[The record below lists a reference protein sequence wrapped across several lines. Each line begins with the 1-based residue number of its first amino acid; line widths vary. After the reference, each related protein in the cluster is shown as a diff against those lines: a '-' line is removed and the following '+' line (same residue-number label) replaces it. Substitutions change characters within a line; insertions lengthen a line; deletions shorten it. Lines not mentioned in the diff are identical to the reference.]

1 METKKCSKCG
11 EVKELG
17 EFHKMA
23 ASRDG
28 HRPVCKSCSK
38 KYRQENKEKI
48 KQQNKQYYQE
58 NKEKMKQYNKKY
70 YQENKE
76 KKNQYAKKYYQERY
90 QSDPVFRLAM
100 LVRTRTREALKGIR
114 VSSCKYL
121 GCTWDELRDHL
132 ESQFTDGMTWD
143 NMGEW
148 HHDHIKPLATAKT
161 TEDVIRLSHYTNLRP
176 LWAEENLSR
185 PKDGSDLT
193 SPWPRTS

>member
-1 METKKCSKCG
+1 METKKCTKCG

-28 HRPVCKSCSK
+28 HRPVCKSC
-38 KYRQENKEKI
+38 R
-48 KQQNKQYYQE
+48 KQYR
-58 NKEKMKQYNKKY
+58 
-70 YQENKE
+70 QENKE